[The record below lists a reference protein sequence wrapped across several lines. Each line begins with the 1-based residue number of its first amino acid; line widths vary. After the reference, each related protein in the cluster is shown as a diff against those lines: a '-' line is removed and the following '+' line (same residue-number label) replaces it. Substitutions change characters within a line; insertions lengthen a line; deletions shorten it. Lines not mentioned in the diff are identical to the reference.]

1 MLDVWVCSSCHSI
14 NRERAVRC
22 YKCNAPR
29 ATATGEG
36 EGLRP
41 SRAIVA
47 RLASPYRS
55 TVELAILAGLFLLI
69 FVGIEAW
76 ATIQE
81 AQWIPRVKGLLDGI
95 AAGGTFDQAAW
106 DAVLNA
112 RDPLAIPTLAAYL
125 IATVAFGA
133 WLALSVANIP
143 ALGGGE
149 SPVSSVRAFVSS
161 IIPFYNLR
169 KVPGI
174 VQQVLYGFD
183 PRRGGV
189 FMVGLAWI
197 GLAGSWIVG
206 RILGLYLDTRLA
218 AEADNATSLA
228 DFAARVR
235 PLIDLA
241 FIVDVLVGA
250 LISLGAVMLVVIMV
264 EAERRAAARNR
275 EIEAE
280 LGTVA

>member
-1 MLDVWVCSSCHSI
+1 MLDVWVCSTCHSI
-14 NRERAVRC
+14 NRERATRC
-22 YKCNAPR
+22 YKCDAPR
-29 ATATGEG
+29 GQATGEG
-36 EGLRP
+36 EGSRP
-41 SRAIVA
+41 RRALLA
-47 RLASPYRS
+47 RMAAPYRS

-69 FVGIEAW
+69 FVGVEIW
-76 ATIQE
+76 ATINE
-81 AQWIPRVKGLLDGI
+81 AAWVPQLRALFDGV
-95 AAGGTFDQAAW
+95 AAGADFDAAAW
-106 DAVLNA
+106 QAVLDQ

-133 WLALSVANIP
+133 WLAVSVGNIP

-149 SPVSSVRAFVSS
+149 QPVSTVRAFVSS
-161 IIPFYNLR
+161 VVPVYNLR

-174 VQQVLYGFD
+174 VQDVLYRID

-189 FMVGLAWI
+189 FMVAIAWI

-206 RILGLYLDTRLA
+206 RLLGFYLDTRIA
-218 AEADNATSLA
+218 TEAYNASSLA
-228 DFAARVR
+228 DYAARIR
-235 PLIDLA
+235 PLVDVA
-241 FIVDVLVGA
+241 FGVDVLVSG
-250 LISLGAVMLVVIMV
+250 LISLGAVMLVVIMF

>member
-1 MLDVWVCSSCHSI
+1 MLDIWVCSSCHSI

-22 YKCNAPR
+22 YACNEPR
-29 ATATGEG
+29 AAATGEG

-41 SRAIVA
+41 RRAIVA
-47 RLASPYRS
+47 RIGSPYRS

-76 ATIQE
+76 ATVQE
-81 AQWIPRVKGLLDGI
+81 SRWIPAVKSLLDDI
-95 AAGGTFDQAAW
+95 AAGGAFDQSAW
-106 DAVLNA
+106 DAVLGQ

-149 SPVSSVRAFVSS
+149 PPVSSVRAFLSS
-161 IIPFYNLR
+161 VIPFYNLR

-174 VQQVLYGFD
+174 VQEVLYRID

-206 RILGLYLDTRLA
+206 RLLGLYLDTRIATEA
-218 AEADNATSLA
+218 ANASSLA
-228 DFAARVR
+228 DYATRVR

-241 FIVDVLVGA
+241 FVVDVLVSG
-250 LISLGAVMLVVIMV
+250 LISLGAVMLVVIMF

-275 EIEAE
+275 EIDAE

>member
-1 MLDVWVCSSCHSI
+1 MLDIWVCATCHSI
-14 NRERAVRC
+14 NRERAERC
-22 YKCNAPR
+22 YSCNAPR
-29 ATATGEG
+29 TAATGEG
-36 EGLRP
+36 SGLRP

-47 RLASPYRS
+47 RIASPYRS
-55 TVELAILAGLFLLI
+55 TVEIALLAALFLLI

-76 ATIQE
+76 ATVNE
-81 AQWIPRVKGLLDGI
+81 AQWIPKAKGLLDGLV
-95 AAGGTFDQAAW
+95 AGGSFDESAW
-106 DAVLNA
+106 DAVLA
-112 RDPLAIPTLAAYL
+112 DRDPLAIPTLAAYL

-133 WLALSVANIP
+133 WLALSVSNIP

-149 SPVSSVRAFVSS
+149 SPVSTARAFVSS
-161 IIPFYNLR
+161 VIPFYNLR

-174 VQQVLYGFD
+174 VQDVLYRID

-206 RILGLYLDTRLA
+206 RILGLYLDVRIA
-218 AEADNATSLA
+218 SEAVDASSLA
-228 DFAARVR
+228 DYAGRLR
-235 PLIDLA
+235 PLLDLA
-241 FIVDVLVGA
+241 FAIDVIVAG
-250 LISLGAVMLVVIMV
+250 LISLGAVMLVVIMF

>member
-1 MLDVWVCSSCHSI
+1 MLDIWVCSSCHSI
-14 NRERAVRC
+14 NRERALRC
-22 YKCNAPR
+22 YKCDAPR
-29 ATATGEG
+29 AAATGEG
-36 EGLRP
+36 EGLRS

-47 RLASPYRS
+47 RIGSPYRS
-55 TVELAILAGLFLLI
+55 TVELAVLAGLFLLI

-76 ATIQE
+76 ATVQE
-81 AQWIPRVKGLLDGI
+81 SRWIPQVKSLLDGI
-95 AAGGTFDQAAW
+95 AAGGSFDQPAW
-106 DAVLNA
+106 DAVLNE

-133 WLALSVANIP
+133 WLAVSVANIP

-149 SPVSSVRAFVSS
+149 SPVTSVRAFVSS
-161 IIPFYNLR
+161 VIPFYNLR

-174 VQQVLYGFD
+174 VQEVLYRID

-206 RILGLYLDTRLA
+206 RLLGLYLDARIA
-218 AEADNATSLA
+218 GEAVHASSLA
-228 DFAARVR
+228 DYAARVR

-241 FIVDVLVGA
+241 FVVDVLVSG

-280 LGTVA
+280 LGSVA